1 MRTKCNLAIIG
12 TPRSASSAL
21 AKILVAEGWSVPKF
35 GDAPD
40 MSPSKFNAEGYFE
53 STFLNLMNDQIIRA
67 RFGLDYSFLFP
78 PEYSDVSE
86 LEISDD
92 FFFDLY
98 DQSLDIPSNYLET
111 IQSYTG
117 EDWDVWGLTRMLQGG
132 KWHKAYS
139 TRSLASGVSLKTSID
154 DFNRYLSAENGV
166 VLKDSRLT
174 FTLDLFSDNVDKVIV
189 LSREDSGLTSSIR
202 NHYGKNIFTSQ
213 RCDPFSWVSNHFNY
227 KIKPMTLDSYVDRYA
242 SFSKALTK
250 NKKVLFLDQ
259 SELRSENYLTP
270 LLEFIHS

>member
-1 MRTKCNLAIIG
+1 MLPKCNLAIIG

-35 GDAPD
+35 GDAPS
-40 MSPSKFNAEGYFE
+40 MSPSKFNIDGYFE

-67 RFGLDYSFLFP
+67 RFGMDHSFLFP
-78 PEYSDVSE
+78 PEYSDVTK
-86 LEISDD
+86 LRILDD
-92 FFFDLY
+92 FFFDLCNKN
-98 DQSLDIPSNYLET
+98 LDIPTDYLEL
-111 IQSYTG
+111 IQFYTG
-117 EDWDVWGLTRMLQGG
+117 EDWDVWGLTRMLKGG

-139 TRSLASGVSLKTSID
+139 TRSLSSGFSLKTSID
-154 DFNRYLSAENGV
+154 DFNQYLAAENRI

-174 FTLDLFSDNVDKVIV
+174 FTLDLFSNNINKVIV
-189 LSREDSGLTSSIR
+189 LSREDSGLIASIR
-202 NHYGKNIFTSQ
+202 NHYGKNIFTSKK
-213 RCDPFSWVSNHFNY
+213 CEPFPWVSNHFNY
-227 KIKPMTLDSYVDRYA
+227 KIKPMTFDSYKERYI

-259 SELRSENYLTP
+259 SELRSGDNLTS